1 MRRYAEDSSPLGQ
14 SETEPRLQGSEI
26 SREEA
31 LVTGIGGGGGDI
43 PFPVRSAED
52 TSQEV
57 LLGWEASEPGAWPVG
72 AMVGRRRRR

>member
-1 MRRYAEDSSPLGQ
+1 MRLNQDFREA
-14 SETEPRLQGSEI
+14 RLAGRRLWSQEL
-26 SREEA
+26 A
-31 LVTGIGGGGGDI
+31 GGGGDI